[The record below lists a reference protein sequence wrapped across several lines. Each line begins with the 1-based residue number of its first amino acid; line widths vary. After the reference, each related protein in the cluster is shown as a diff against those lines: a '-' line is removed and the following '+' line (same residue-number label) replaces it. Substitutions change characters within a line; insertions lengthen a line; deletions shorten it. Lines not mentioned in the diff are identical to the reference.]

1 MTKEDFEIR
10 YDRVVTGDFLSR
22 FLPGG
27 VAASLAPMARD
38 AAFPLDL
45 QLRKDTKTGRQWATV
60 YAGLTAVLNVE
71 ERSQGFRL
79 TAHDTW
85 SRKPKYGFRQRW
97 RFDLSK
103 DELASEWTDVELYL
117 ERVIPAATKSHGVTE
132 GAVQAAVSKSRDKSW
147 VMLDREV
154 VTSFRD
160 QATKKRILTR
170 CYEPIVAALPSDIPG
185 ATPTKFGPECD
196 LLALRP
202 DTGQLVAV
210 EVKPYDGAGIAWVA
224 AQATMYARLLNEW
237 IAADERA
244 EDIVRGTVQQ
254 RQKLGLFDGP
264 FKVDLSLP
272 VAPVV
277 ALQRGAGQKQT
288 ERMIAVRAALPYT
301 ALGVPRVEIFEVS
314 ITGDLTPLA
323 RRDDQPC

>member
-1 MTKEDFEIR
+1 MAKEDFEIR
-10 YDRVVTGDFLSR
+10 YDRVVTDEFLR
-22 FLPGG
+22 HFLPGG

-45 QLRKDTKTGRQWATV
+45 QFRKNAKTGRQWATV

-71 ERSQGFRL
+71 ERSRGFRL
-79 TAHDTW
+79 SAHDTW
-85 SRKPKYGFRQRW
+85 SKMPKYGFDQRW
-97 RFDLSK
+97 RSDLAK
-103 DELASEWTDVELYL
+103 DELASVWTAVELYL

-160 QATKKRILTR
+160 QATKEKTLTR

-185 ATPTKFGPECD
+185 VTPKKFGPECD

-202 DTGQLVAV
+202 ETGQLVAV

-237 IAADERA
+237 ITADDRA
-244 EDIVRGTVQQ
+244 EDIVRRTVRQ
-254 RQKLGLFDGP
+254 RQQLGLFDAP

-277 ALQRGAGQKQT
+277 ALQRGAGQKQK
-288 ERMIAVRAALPYT
+288 ERMIAVRNALPY
-301 ALGVPRVEIFEVS
+301 ADLGVPTVEILEVS

-323 RRDDQPC
+323 

>member
-1 MTKEDFEIR
+1 MVKQYFEIR
-10 YDRVVTGDFLSR
+10 YDRVVTEDFLDL

-27 VAASLAPMARD
+27 VAASLALMARH

-45 QLRKDTKTGRQWATV
+45 QMRKDPKTGRQWATV

-71 ERSQGFRL
+71 ERPKGLRL

-85 SRKPKYGFRQRW
+85 SKAPKFGFHQHW
-97 RFDLSK
+97 KDDLTHA
-103 DELASEWTDVELYL
+103 ELKADWIEVELYL

-132 GAVQAAVSKSRDKSW
+132 GAVQAAVSKSRDRTW
-147 VMLDREV
+147 MMLDREV

-160 QATKKRILTR
+160 QPTKNKILAR
-170 CYEPIVAALPSDIPG
+170 CYEPLVAALPQSLPG
-185 ATPTKFGPECD
+185 AVPTKFGPECD

-202 DTGQLVAV
+202 ETGQLVAV

-237 IAADERA
+237 IDSDARA
-244 EDIVRGTVQQ
+244 EEIVRGTVLQ
-254 RQKLGLFDGP
+254 RQKLGLFDAP
-264 FKVDLSLP
+264 FKVDLALP

-277 ALQRGAGQKQT
+277 ALQRGARKKHQDLMVT
-288 ERMIAVRAALPYT
+288 VRDALPY
-301 ALGVPRVEIFEVS
+301 ADLGVPPVEIFEVS
-314 ITGDLTPLA
+314 ITGDFTPLT
-323 RRDDQPC
+323 

>member
-45 QLRKDTKTGRQWATV
+45 QLRKDAKTGRQWATV

-85 SRKPKYGFRQRW
+85 SRKSKYGFRQRW
-97 RFDLSK
+97 RSGLTE
-103 DELASEWTDVELYL
+103 DELAGAWTDVELYL

-132 GAVQAAVSKSRDKSW
+132 GAVQAAVSKSRDRSW
-147 VMLDREV
+147 MMLDREV

-160 QATKKRILTR
+160 QATKKRILTS

-185 ATPTKFGPECD
+185 APKKFGPECD

-202 DTGQLVAV
+202 ETGQLVAV

-237 IAADERA
+237 IAADDRA
-244 EDIVRGTVQQ
+244 EDIVRGTVAQ
-254 RQKLGLFDGP
+254 RQQLGLFDAP
-264 FKVDLSLP
+264 FEVDLSLP

-277 ALQRGAGQKQT
+277 ALQRGAGEKQK
-288 ERMIAVRAALPYT
+288 ERMIAVRAALPY
-301 ALGVPRVEIFEVS
+301 ADLGVPPAEILEVS

-323 RRDDQPC
+323 